1 MQAYAIIV
9 AVQLHL
15 KQCIILSAVILLT
28 DNADSSCSGGAGG
41 KGVWG
46 AAGMVYEDEEPDIHD
61 PNYDESYQVRPLGG
75 LSFNTS
81 DYLLAGLFYI
91 CKSFAFKCWHP
102 AVRGFCLFVFPFQQS
117 VHWMAPFISLCPR
130 SDSEL
135 LMRYIVI
142 NLSCYA
148 ETPEMLTVGFPGK
161 YKTVFISKILTSFV

>member
-1 MQAYAIIV
+1 
-9 AVQLHL
+9 
-15 KQCIILSAVILLT
+15 
-28 DNADSSCSGGAGG
+28 
-41 KGVWG
+41 
-46 AAGMVYEDEEPDIHD
+46 MVYEDEEPDIHD

-81 DYLLAGLFYI
+81 DYLQAGLFYI

-102 AVRGFCLFVFPFQQS
+102 AVRGLLFVFFSFQQS

-135 LMRYIVI
+135 LMRCIVI
-142 NLSCYA
+142 HLPCYA